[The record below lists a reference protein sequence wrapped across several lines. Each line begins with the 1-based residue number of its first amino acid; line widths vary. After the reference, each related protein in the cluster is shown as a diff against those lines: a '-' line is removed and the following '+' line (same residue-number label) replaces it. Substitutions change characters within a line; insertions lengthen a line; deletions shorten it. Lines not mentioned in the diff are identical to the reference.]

1 MLHGKEILT
10 AFNDRYTR
18 DYEKLNQLQE
28 QSRIDMEFYLGK
40 QYTLE
45 EQQYLL
51 ENNRSMIT
59 NNMIRRAVNVVHGEQ
74 CLNRLSSIVTNVND
88 IPEEVEASDQHSSC
102 VQFNM
107 QKRQGYNHISECYL
121 GNLVTAINFSE
132 IYTDYSTDFEDG
144 DITFLRIPYN
154 AVIWDP
160 YFQNFDLSDCNDI
173 LRRKYISKETAIS
186 LLPERA
192 KDINKLKLSSEPD
205 DKFPYIPYSK
215 NYNGSEMLSYD
226 EMWLR
231 DTRVCHYMV
240 NMQTNDIIEF
250 PTKTTKREAQKV
262 VDEINGIFK
271 KETVK
276 LIQKYKPTV
285 NLYVLINGEPFT
297 EGGDPNDIDDYP
309 FTPFI
314 SFHNPE
320 YDDFSYNMQSFV
332 RAARDPQC
340 ELNKRV
346 SKIIDMI
353 DSRIYN
359 GHYFKPGKVVDEDD
373 LFTAGNHGNI
383 ALKENAVIGQDIAPI
398 QMPDVPQ
405 SIFAMKDTFDS
416 YIMKSLNLNDSTF
429 GEQQS
434 GQQSGYLTMLQQS
447 SSMVGIQ
454 PLLNNLNRSQ
464 QLLTQKIVRF
474 QQKWSDKKIERIS
487 GNPVATMFRD
497 KDLSKYDIICSQ
509 GALTNHQKQLQFS
522 QMVELRQLGVE
533 EITGSMLLKHAP
545 IQAKTELLKEVEA
558 NAQAASQQAQ
568 KMEELQMQQLDIQ
581 NKLSEAEI
589 VSKLS
594 LSTEREARAKADIG
608 LLIERTSESK
618 QNQSEAVLNQV
629 KAAAE
634 IQGMEQDQLMSALQ
648 FVMELQAKAEID
660 DKEREIVSSNVAES
674 GGNKP
679 VNT

>member
-186 LLPERA
+186 LLPERT

-464 QLLTQKIVRF
+464 QLLTQKIVKF

-509 GALTNHQKQLQFS
+509 SAMTTHQKMMQFS

-533 EITGSMLLKHAP
+533 EITGAMLLKHAP
-545 IQAKTELLKEVEA
+545 IQAKAEILKEVEA
-558 NAQAASQQAQ
+558 N
-568 KMEELQMQQLDIQ
+568 E
-581 NKLSEAEI
+581 
-589 VSKLS
+589 
-594 LSTEREARAKADIG
+594 
-608 LLIERTSESK
+608 
-618 QNQSEAVLNQV
+618 
-629 KAAAE
+629 
-634 IQGMEQDQLMSALQ
+634 
-648 FVMELQAKAEID
+648 QAKAKAQQEQQDKINIQEEMALKLANAKIISDLSLAEERKQRGVADASLAVERVSEARENVSKAALNNVELLEKIKGLEQAQIIEALTFIKSITDPEI
-660 DKEREIVSSNVAES
+660 KEDRSYIAKQGETMNNNVAS
-674 GGNKP
+674 AM
-679 VNT
+679 

>member
-1 MLHGKEILT
+1 
-10 AFNDRYTR
+10 
-18 DYEKLNQLQE
+18 
-28 QSRIDMEFYLGK
+28 
-40 QYTLE
+40 
-45 EQQYLL
+45 
-51 ENNRSMIT
+51 
-59 NNMIRRAVNVVHGEQ
+59 
-74 CLNRLSSIVTNVND
+74 
-88 IPEEVEASDQHSSC
+88 
-102 VQFNM
+102 
-107 QKRQGYNHISECYL
+107 
-121 GNLVTAINFSE
+121 
-132 IYTDYSTDFEDG
+132 
-144 DITFLRIPYN
+144 
-154 AVIWDP
+154 
-160 YFQNFDLSDCNDI
+160 
-173 LRRKYISKETAIS
+173 
-186 LLPERA
+186 
-192 KDINKLKLSSEPD
+192 
-205 DKFPYIPYSK
+205 
-215 NYNGSEMLSYD
+215 
-226 EMWLR
+226 
-231 DTRVCHYMV
+231 
-240 NMQTNDIIEF
+240 
-250 PTKTTKREAQKV
+250 
-262 VDEINGIFK
+262 
-271 KETVK
+271 
-276 LIQKYKPTV
+276 
-285 NLYVLINGEPFT
+285 
-297 EGGDPNDIDDYP
+297 
-309 FTPFI
+309 
-314 SFHNPE
+314 
-320 YDDFSYNMQSFV
+320 
-332 RAARDPQC
+332 
-340 ELNKRV
+340 
-346 SKIIDMI
+346 
-353 DSRIYN
+353 
-359 GHYFKPGKVVDEDD
+359 
-373 LFTAGNHGNI
+373 
-383 ALKENAVIGQDIAPI
+383 
-398 QMPDVPQ
+398 
-405 SIFAMKDTFDS
+405 
-416 YIMKSLNLNDSTF
+416 
-429 GEQQS
+429 
-434 GQQSGYLTMLQQS
+434 
-447 SSMVGIQ
+447 
-454 PLLNNLNRSQ
+454 LNNLNRSQ